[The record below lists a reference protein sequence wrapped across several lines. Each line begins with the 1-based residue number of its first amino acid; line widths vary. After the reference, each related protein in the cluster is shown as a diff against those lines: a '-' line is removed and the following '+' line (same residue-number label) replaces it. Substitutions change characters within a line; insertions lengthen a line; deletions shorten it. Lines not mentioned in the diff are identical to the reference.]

1 MSDVFSGLD
10 DLIKAIGSFECEVA
24 QTFLMTAFKHL
35 NWNPKFKNTDEG
47 YVITINVPSKCVYE
61 YSDNECS
68 YPVVMYSVFD
78 SPYCYYISSI
88 LPVDDLPEDFID
100 CALTIAKE
108 LAEKILGDEKNYRI
122 LSERN
127 RIRVEYVLQ
136 LDPFGKDDDSLE
148 LYEALGVEEVC
159 ELVRKQAIMEY
170 FYVEGLN
177 KAFEKLL
184 DTNGHLK
191 VENDGTNQSQEN
203 VSENKIHSRRV
214 LGVAALIGLVVLVF
228 VALLNIF
235 IIPNGKYNDAIEL
248 MNEGEYQE
256 AIFIF
261 ETIVDYKDSKE
272 TIKECHYELGQACVE
287 KGEFRRALTE
297 FSKAQDFKDSK
308 IQYAKIL
315 SEISAKDTISTYMNH
330 IVGLKRDGTV
340 IAVGFNEYGA
350 CDVQEWT
357 NIESVAAGIWHT
369 IGLKSDGSVVST
381 GLNENGECNV
391 FFWTD
396 IVSVCAGESHTV
408 GLKSDGTVVATGW
421 NGNGACDVDGWMDI
435 VAISAGRGHTVG
447 LKSDGTVVAVGTNR
461 YGECDVSSWS
471 DIVAI
476 STSANHTVGLKSDGS
491 VVAVGSNMEGACG
504 VDGWTNIV
512 AISAGR
518 GHTVGLKSDGTVVAT
533 RYTGDESYYGRCDV
547 ENWKGVV
554 AISAGERH
562 TVGLKSDGTIVVAG
576 DLMSNEDFTR
586 FNGIRIPELN

>member
-1 MSDVFSGLD
+1 MGLSSDLQIEHDFDEYVDSLSGDWD
-10 DLIKAIGSFECEVA
+10 DIPSYDCDDYQISKVSYTQRYNRRKAHTDFYIKAVGVTYGNRQNVIKTLHIGDTLYFVPEENNAYDKNAILIVTESGKDIGYVSKDYNKAILQNIRDGVVYKLTVSNITGTISTNFGVNIKVSILNQSFGTTKETSKVTQSEKITIESEEHCIESPQEIVS
-24 QTFLMTAFKHL
+24 
-35 NWNPKFKNTDEG
+35 KNTS
-47 YVITINVPSKCVYE
+47 N
-61 YSDNECS
+61 
-68 YPVVMYSVFD
+68 
-78 SPYCYYISSI
+78 
-88 LPVDDLPEDFID
+88 
-100 CALTIAKE
+100 
-108 LAEKILGDEKNYRI
+108 
-122 LSERN
+122 
-127 RIRVEYVLQ
+127 
-136 LDPFGKDDDSLE
+136 
-148 LYEALGVEEVC
+148 
-159 ELVRKQAIMEY
+159 
-170 FYVEGLN
+170 
-177 KAFEKLL
+177 
-184 DTNGHLK
+184 
-191 VENDGTNQSQEN
+191 
-203 VSENKIHSRRV
+203 SRSV

-476 STSANHTVGLKSDGS
+476 STAANHTVGLKSDGS